1 MAKKEKQK
9 DKKPLLYRFIFWLF
23 TVFYKKRRFIG
34 KHRIEG
40 EAVIVVGNHAQTHAP
55 LTSELYFPA
64 KKAIWCIGEMTK
76 AKEVPAYAYQDFWS
90 LKPKW
95 TRWFYKL
102 LSYIMA
108 PLCGY
113 IFSNA
118 DTIAVYKDAR
128 LMSTF
133 KSSVKALSEGKKVVL
148 FPENRE
154 CYNEIIN
161 DFQDKFVA
169 VAKLYYSRYKVCPT
183 FVPMYNAPELK
194 AVIFG
199 KPIRYDPNIDIDE
212 QCKIVCN
219 HLKKEITRIAR
230 LLPRHRVVPYANIS
244 KKDYPYSK

>member
-1 MAKKEKQK
+1 MTNKEKK
-9 DKKPLLYRFIFWLF
+9 KSRKPLLYRFIFWIF
-23 TVFYKKRRFIG
+23 SVFYKKRRFIAT
-34 KHRIEG
+34 HRIEG
-40 EAVIVVGNHAQTHAP
+40 DAVIVVGNHAQANAP
-55 LTSELYFPA
+55 LTCELYFPA

-95 TRWFYKL
+95 IRWFYKL
-102 LSYIMA
+102 VSYIIA
-108 PLCGY
+108 PLCAY

-118 DTIAVYKDAR
+118 DTVAVYKDAR

-133 KSSVKALSEGKKVVL
+133 KSSVQAMGEGKKVVI
-148 FPENRE
+148 FPESRE
-154 CYNEIIN
+154 GYNQIIN

-169 VAKLYYSRYKVCPT
+169 VAKLYYGRYKVCPT
-183 FVPMYNAPELK
+183 FVPMYNAAKLK

-199 KPIRYDPNIDIDE
+199 KPIRYNPNLGLDE
-212 QCKIVCN
+212 QCEIICD
-219 HLKKEITRIAR
+219 HLKKEITRIAK